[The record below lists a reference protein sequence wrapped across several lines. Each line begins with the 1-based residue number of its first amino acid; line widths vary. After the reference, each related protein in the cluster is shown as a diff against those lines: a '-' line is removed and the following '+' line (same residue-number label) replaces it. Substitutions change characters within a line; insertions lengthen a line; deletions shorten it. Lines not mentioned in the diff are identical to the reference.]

1 MLGGSGFDVLEQL
14 RETPDPPPV
23 IVITARSNPRTG
35 VAAVAAG
42 ARDLLVK
49 PFEPSELRARIGAE
63 IEARSGAAPD
73 FRNA

>member
-23 IVITARSNPRTG
+23 IVVTARGDPRTG
-35 VAAVAAG
+35 AAAVAAG
-42 ARDLLVK
+42 ARDHL
-49 PFEPSELRARIGAE
+49 SELRARVGAE